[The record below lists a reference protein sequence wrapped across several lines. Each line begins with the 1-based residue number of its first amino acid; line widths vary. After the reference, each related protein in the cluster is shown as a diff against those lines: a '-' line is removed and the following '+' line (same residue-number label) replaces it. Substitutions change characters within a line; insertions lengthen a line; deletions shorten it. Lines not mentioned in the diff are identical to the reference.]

1 MTACGSGGSVWLQCS
16 LKTGQ
21 SFHRLTAFT
30 DAVVAI
36 AMTLLVLPL
45 VEIASD
51 LDEHS
56 EVGVWDL
63 LAEYQNE
70 ILAFVISFL
79 VAWGLWR
86 SHHRIMDGFRGYDT
100 TIVMGHLLWLMTIV
114 LLAFTTQLLT
124 AGDLY
129 DRGAPALYIGNLL
142 VSSIALTGIQW
153 HGHERPELLADDRDP
168 ADFDMFDTFSTAGV
182 LTLCLALVLIW
193 PALGAWPLFLLF
205 LDQPFQSVVNRI
217 RGRSSARPTKPAA
230 P

>member
-1 MTACGSGGSVWLQCS
+1 
-16 LKTGQ
+16 
-21 SFHRLTAFT
+21 
-30 DAVVAI
+30 
-36 AMTLLVLPL
+36 MTLLVLPL

-182 LTLCLALVLIW
+182 LTLCLALAHLAGARRLAAV
-193 PALGAWPLFLLF
+193 PAVPRPAVPVGR
-205 LDQPFQSVVNRI
+205 QPDPGTFVGPADEASRSVRKRLSAALVA
-217 RGRSSARPTKPAA
+217 RSSAAA
-230 P
+230 